1 LLRSARA
8 TILRAVAIVFWAL
21 TAVNAMAGAVIFYFL
36 VEGLGDGSV
45 SADNASLWLMLV
57 ALPVATIGLGLRLKS
72 QGRVGLAV
80 LVLLPLAL
88 PALIYG
94 LFLVM
99 ILVLQPDFR

>member
-1 LLRSARA
+1 
-8 TILRAVAIVFWAL
+8 
-21 TAVNAMAGAVIFYFL
+21 
-36 VEGLGDGSV
+36 
-45 SADNASLWLMLV
+45 
-57 ALPVATIGLGLRLKS
+57 LKS